1 VVEAGARWPELVF
14 ADEHTAQSLSRAVQ
28 RQTLRRLA
36 RGIYTG
42 VLDEPLEA
50 IAARQLVPIVAHEFP
65 GAVIVDRSA
74 FSGGRPGDGVLYL
87 AQGRGRRL
95 ELPGLTIDARRG
107 GVSTAAG
114 EMPMPHGLALST
126 PARTMLD
133 GLALDPP
140 RGLSDE
146 EIEDWIDRLARDR
159 GPAGLNRLRDQAR
172 ALAPLLRRGPAL
184 RRLNRLISAA
194 LTTGDA
200 GEVRTPGLAARA
212 DGHPWD
218 ARRVAVFTDLARAL
232 RDTAP
237 ETLPALPGD
246 APRRRLL
253 PFYEAY
259 FSNYI
264 EGTEFTIDEAAAIV
278 FDGAMPEDR
287 PQDAHDI
294 VGAYELVADP
304 IEMSIVPR
312 TADEL
317 LGLLKRRHATL
328 MAARPDTRPGEFK
341 QHANRAGGTEF
352 VAPDLVV
359 GTLREGFTLAGDLV
373 DPFQRAVYMMFLVAE
388 VHPFVDGNGRTAR
401 IMMNAELLARGEVP
415 IIVPTVYRLNYL
427 SALRAVTH
435 NEHFQA
441 LYATLEFARRFTARV
456 DFTSRETAEAD
467 LERTNAFRDPQEAEQ
482 AGVRLLLP

>member
-1 VVEAGARWPELVF
+1 MADAGTRWAELVF

-50 IAARQLVPIVAHEFP
+50 IAARQLLPIVAHEFP

-74 FSGGRPGDGVLYL
+74 LNGGRPSDGVLYL
-87 AQGRGRRL
+87 AHGRVRRL
-95 ELPGLTIDARRG
+95 ELPGVTIDVRRG
-107 GVSTAAG
+107 STSVAVG

-159 GPAGLNRLRDQAR
+159 GPEGLNRLRDQAR
-172 ALAPLLRRGPAL
+172 ALAPSLRRGPAL
-184 RRLNRLISAA
+184 RRLNRLIAAA

-200 GEVRTPGLAARA
+200 GVVRTPGLAARA
-212 DGHPWD
+212 AGRPWD
-218 ARRVAVFTDLARAL
+218 ARRVSMFTGLAKAL
-232 RDTAP
+232 SDTAP

-264 EGTEFTIDEAAAIV
+264 EGTEFTVDEAASIV
-278 FDGAMPEDR
+278 FEGEMPADR

-294 VGAYELVADP
+294 LGTYELVADP
-304 IEMSIVPR
+304 IEMSIVPA

-317 LGLLKRRHATL
+317 LGLLQRRHATL
-328 MAARPDTRPGEFK
+328 MAARPDNLPGEFK
-341 QHANRAGGTEF
+341 HRANRAGGTDF
-352 VAPDLVV
+352 VEPELVE
-359 GTLREGFTLAGDLV
+359 GTLREGFARAGDLV

-388 VHPFVDGNGRTAR
+388 VHPFVDGNGRVAR
-401 IMMNAELLARGEVP
+401 IMMNAELVARGEVR
-415 IIVPTVYRLNYL
+415 IIVPTIYRLNYL
-427 SALRAVTH
+427 SALRAITH
-435 NEHFQA
+435 GEHFQA

-456 DFTSRETAEAD
+456 DFTSRATAEVD

-482 AGVRLLLP
+482 AGVRLVFP

>member
-1 VVEAGARWPELVF
+1 MAAAGTRWPELVF
-14 ADEHTAQSLSRAVQ
+14 ADEHTAQSLSRAVK

-50 IAARQLVPIVAHEFP
+50 VAARLLLPIAAHEFP
-65 GAVIVDRSA
+65 GALIVDRSA
-74 FSGGRPGDGVLYL
+74 FIGGRAADGVLYL
-87 AQGRGRRL
+87 AHGRPRRL
-95 ELPGLTIDARRG
+95 ELPGVTIDVRRG
-107 GVSTAAG
+107 STSAAAG

-159 GPAGLNRLRDQAR
+159 GPEGLNRLRDQAR
-172 ALAPLLRRGPAL
+172 ALAPSLRRGPAL
-184 RRLNRLISAA
+184 RRLNRLIAA
-194 LTTGDA
+194 GLTTGDA
-200 GEVRTPGLAARA
+200 GAVSTPGLGARA
-212 DGHPWD
+212 AGRPWD
-218 ARRVAVFTDLARAL
+218 ARRIELFSDLAEAL

-237 ETLPALPGD
+237 EPLPELPGD

-264 EGTEFTIDEAAAIV
+264 EGTEFTVDEAASIV
-278 FDGAMPEDR
+278 FDGAVPEDR

-294 VGAYELVADP
+294 LGTYELVADP
-304 IEMSIVPR
+304 IEMSIVPA
-312 TADEL
+312 TPEEL
-317 LGLLKRRHATL
+317 LGLLQRRHATL
-328 MAARPDTRPGEFK
+328 MAARPDNRPGEFK
-341 QHANRAGGTEF
+341 HRANRAGGTDF
-352 VAPDLVV
+352 VQPDLVE
-359 GTLREGFTLAGDLV
+359 GTLREGFVRANDLI
-373 DPFQRAVYMMFLVAE
+373 DPFQRAVYMTFMIAE
-388 VHPFVDGNGRTAR
+388 VHPFVDGNGRVAR
-401 IMMNAELLARGEVP
+401 IMMNAELVARGEAR
-415 IIVPTVYRLNYL
+415 IIVPTIYRLNYL

-441 LYATLEFARRFTARV
+441 LYATLAFARRFTARV
-456 DFTSRETAEAD
+456 DFTSRATAEAELD
-467 LERTNAFRDPQEAEQ
+467 RTNAFRDPREAEQ
-482 AGVRLLLP
+482 AGLRLVLP